1 MSKAVPI
8 DTRLRVHLAQ
18 ATAQYLADQADVHV
32 LGVKGPAVDPSLR
45 PSTTFT
51 TADGLE
57 ETRAALRASSDA
69 DVLVRPSH
77 VDAYMRVLQQHGW
90 RIVTHFDTGSAFEHA
105 ASMWHDKLGYIDV
118 HRRFPGITIDAAEA
132 FDLLWADHIVKEVAH
147 VACAVPA
154 VEHQRLI
161 MLLHAARGGS
171 RGASDTQLL
180 WDEAS
185 EQTRARTHQL
195 AERFGAQVALAAA
208 TGRLDDYADDP
219 TADLWRVFAL
229 GEEPTRLQE
238 WRARFRAAPTPAA
251 KARIAAKSLLVN
263 TDHLSMK
270 LGRPVSRSEVAAE
283 YVRRPWKAA
292 LEMADMAK
300 ARLGRAKEER

>member
-18 ATAQYLADQADVHV
+18 ATAQYLADQAGVHV
-32 LGVKGPAVDPSLR
+32 LGLKGPAVDASLR

-51 TADGLE
+51 TADGFE
-57 ETRAALRASSDA
+57 ETRAAPRASSDA

-77 VDAYMRVLQQHGW
+77 VDAYMRALQQHGW

-118 HRRFPGITIDAAEA
+118 HRRFPGITIDAATA
-132 FDLLWADHIVKEVAH
+132 FDRLWADHDVKEIAH
-147 VACAVPA
+147 IACGVPS
-154 VEHQRLI
+154 VDHQRLI

-171 RGASDTQLL
+171 RGASDTALL
-180 WDEAS
+180 WDAAS
-185 EQTRARTHQL
+185 EETRTRTQQL
-195 AERFGAQVALAAA
+195 AEQFGAQVALAAA
-208 TGRLDDYADDP
+208 TGRLDEYADDP
-219 TADLWRVFAL
+219 TSDLWRVFAL

-238 WRARFRAAPTPAA
+238 WRARFRAAPTATA
-251 KARIAAKSLLVN
+251 KMRIVAKSLMVN

-270 LGRPVSRSEVAAE
+270 LGRPVTRAEVAAE

-292 LEMADMAK
+292 VEITELAQG
-300 ARLGRAKEER
+300 RLGRTKESR